1 MVDESRL
8 EPLAFVQ
15 RLRNRR
21 CVVVCQ
27 HCGAACGGSEHP
39 LLHCVAK
46 RCPLSRDA
54 LAQALKEHDVRGVSP
69 KCVVYCRK
77 GCGETYCGNACEA
90 AARAAGHGSLCC
102 GPLKEDD
109 PMVQFRV
116 QAMES
121 GLFDEFVLAA
131 KVLALAAE
139 RPKGA
144 AAAWLKTAVAERA
157 APRGPRFEGVRPAA
171 LWKLLVAGAPALAK
185 SGDAAVFS
193 RLVGFVVEA
202 AVPVERPSP
211 LVAYCKGAVD
221 AAEQQFLLD
230 WLREDTDEQRE
241 AYAQQAL
248 IDGAAPD
255 GGDSDGES
263 DEALDFRDVAVDAE
277 IYFEGFEGLAIIPA
291 AMALDHACAPTHAAA
306 AAPGAGPLR
315 VALTPMDGDRKAF
328 SKRTVARCETA
339 VDVEE
344 RGEALFKR
352 GLGDCGCARCLYDRH
367 GDASV
372 ESLRDIAACAQADGR
387 HEDALAAFCAIL
399 VLAPRDADAL
409 YGRARVTGW
418 MDRWSAERRLMRAAL
433 DAAPDD
439 ARIRKHVGDADA
451 YHAGACD
458 VAGWAQRRVPFE
470 TLERPTSDDDDGEP
484 PAFVYAFDEPV
495 VPAASCADAI
505 AIAEAHASHGGGWT
519 TARHF
524 AVPTTDV
531 PVREVPALLEWFND
545 ALRSSIFPALGALYG
560 LDPARLRVIDAFLVK
575 YSAAAQR
582 SLPLHS
588 DQSQISITLPLN
600 SSADYDGGGTYFH
613 DLRRAVNRDAGGLVA
628 FPGFLPHAGHAI
640 TRGTRFVVVAFLY
653 EYREADEEDDVVFGD
668 DDDDDDLETGFEDLD
683 VGAVGVE
690 LADDDEPRS
699 FTFR

>member
-1 MVDESRL
+1 MSRPMVDESRL

-144 AAAWLKTAVAERA
+144 ARLAEDRGRQRRRRA
-157 APRGPRFEGVRPAA
+157 RASRACGPRPSGSSSSPARRR
-171 LWKLLVAGAPALAK
+171 WPR
-185 SGDAAVFS
+185 SGDAAVFA
-193 RLVGFVVEA
+193 RLVGYVA
-202 AVPVERPSP
+202 GSRSPPSGR
-211 LVAYCKGAVD
+211 LRRAYCKGAVD

-230 WLREDTDEQRE
+230 WLREDTDEQRRPTRSRRSST
-241 AYAQQAL
+241 ARRRTATTRTAK
-248 IDGAAPD
+248 AT
-255 GGDSDGES
+255 
-263 DEALDFRDVAVDAE
+263 ALDFATSPSTRRSTSKASRAWPSSRRPWPWTT
-277 IYFEGFEGLAIIPA
+277 PA
-291 AMALDHACAPTHAAA
+291 RRRTPRRRR
-306 AAPGAGPLR
+306 APGRQRRFA
-315 VALTPMDGDRKAF
+315 VDGDRKTFA
-328 SKRTVARCETA
+328 KRTVARCEAA

-352 GLGDCGCARCLYDRH
+352 GLGDCGCAGGASTTST
-367 GDASV
+367 GDA
-372 ESLRDIAACAQADGR
+372 GR
-387 HEDALAAFCAIL
+387 TPGHR
-399 VLAPRDADAL
+399 APRDADAL

-433 DAAPDD
+433 DLAPDD

-458 VAGWAQRRVPFE
+458 VAGWAKRRVPFE
-470 TLERPTSDDDDGEP
+470 ALERPASDDDDDEP
-484 PAFVYAFDEPV
+484 P
-495 VPAASCADAI
+495 
-505 AIAEAHASHGGGWT
+505 G
-519 TARHF
+519 
-524 AVPTTDV
+524 DV
-531 PVREVPALLEWFND
+531 
-545 ALRSSIFPALGALYG
+545 
-560 LDPARLRVIDAFLVK
+560 
-575 YSAAAQR
+575 
-582 SLPLHS
+582 
-588 DQSQISITLPLN
+588 
-600 SSADYDGGGTYFH
+600 
-613 DLRRAVNRDAGGLVA
+613 RA
-628 FPGFLPHAGHAI
+628 
-640 TRGTRFVVVAFLY
+640 
-653 EYREADEEDDVVFGD
+653 
-668 DDDDDDLETGFEDLD
+668 
-683 VGAVGVE
+683 
-690 LADDDEPRS
+690 
-699 FTFR
+699 